1 MVCSCPKERNAL
13 LSDYERIRTHI
24 LQMTENSLSKK
35 THSLANPVPKTVLLI
50 LLKMTSFKINTGMFN

>member
-1 MVCSCPKERNAL
+1 
-13 LSDYERIRTHI
+13 
-24 LQMTENSLSKK
+24 MTENSLSKK